1 MTILKSFFFSLF
13 RSRSRSLAPGKQDDS
28 ETLVRGVYGESDS
41 QELSTVHHALNLC
54 CIKTEFVT
62 AGTDATLCLLLTY
75 CTVYLVLKSNFYS
88 VASAP
93 SVAEPE
99 PPIFGRSRNSSK
111 GAVPSPP
118 IENLIKMVNY

>member
-13 RSRSRSLAPGKQDDS
+13 RSRSRSLAPGKQDGS

-75 CTVYLVLKSNFYS
+75 CTVYLLGGLPHSLEQSILSETSHQQDFIQ
-88 VASAP
+88 A
-93 SVAEPE
+93 
-99 PPIFGRSRNSSK
+99 I
-111 GAVPSPP
+111 
-118 IENLIKMVNY
+118 